1 MTIKEFCDGYNKL
14 ATQLQ
19 DKYIK
24 DNIKI
29 KKYVPFLTK
38 VTYAEN
44 LARVSMVDHESGN
57 IHVNSAAGYLQF
69 VRAVIELYTDLKI
82 ENPAFYEE
90 YDMLKS
96 SGILDKLI
104 VGANKEVPSLI
115 PADELAEFN
124 TLCDMAK
131 SDVMTNKATTRAFIE
146 SQIDRFAMLTSGVIA
161 PMLESV
167 KDTIENLDDVKVK
180 KWIKPIVTAINK
192 QNKAN

>member
-44 LARVSMVDHESGN
+44 LTRVSMVDRESGN

-69 VRAVIELYTDLKI
+69 VRAVIKLYTDLKI

-104 VGANKEVPSLI
+104 VGSSKEVPSLI
-115 PADELAEFN
+115 PAGELAEFN

-146 SQIDRFAMLTSGVIA
+146 SQIDRFAMLTSGVLA
-161 PMLESV
+161 PMLDGV
-167 KDTIENLDDVKVK
+167 KDTIANLDNVKVK